1 MEQGTHSW
9 KAFTELG
16 MPPTSF
22 PLLRVLSVETPRS
35 CLCEGALI
43 PHCDLLLRGEE
54 EEESFL
60 PLCWS
65 SPVIFHLSVITAS
78 S

>member
-1 MEQGTHSW
+1 MLNSDAVGAEDVRSRSWRAVEQGTHSW

-35 CLCEGALI
+35 CLGEGALI
-43 PHCDLLLRGEE
+43 PNTVTC
-54 EEESFL
+54 
-60 PLCWS
+60 C
-65 SPVIFHLSVITAS
+65 
-78 S
+78 